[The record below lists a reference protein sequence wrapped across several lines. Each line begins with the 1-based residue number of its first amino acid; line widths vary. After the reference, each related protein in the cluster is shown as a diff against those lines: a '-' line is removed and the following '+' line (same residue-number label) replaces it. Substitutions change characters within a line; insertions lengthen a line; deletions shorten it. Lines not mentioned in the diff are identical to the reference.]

1 MKAFLIS
8 CLVLLSTSAVYPNA
22 PTPDNPYLMRTS
34 AVLTDFYV
42 DEVPFEQIAEQP
54 HISYVRVWFLHWS
67 AFNNEV
73 RVFIDYGQM
82 VSRPNRTNVMDESGQ
97 RINFNSKAHV
107 INSLVAFGYE
117 LIQADST
124 EYYFRKK

>member
-1 MKAFLIS
+1 MKALLIS
-8 CLVLLSTSAVYPNA
+8 CLMLLSALAVYPNA

-42 DEVPFEQIAEQP
+42 DEVDFAEIVEQEHVNYI
-54 HISYVRVWFLHWS
+54 RVWFLHWS

-82 VSRPNRTNVMDESGQ
+82 VNRPNRTNVMTAEGE

-107 INSLVAFGYE
+107 INSLVAFGFE